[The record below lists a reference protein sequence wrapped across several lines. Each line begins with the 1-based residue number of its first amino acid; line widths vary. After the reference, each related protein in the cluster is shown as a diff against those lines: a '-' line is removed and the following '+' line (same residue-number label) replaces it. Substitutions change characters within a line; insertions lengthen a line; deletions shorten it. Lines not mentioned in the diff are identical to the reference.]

1 MYAKWC
7 TMSNLAVPISRLYD
21 FMDWILCSDDC
32 WLVQTWQMLCGLKT
46 ILTDMNILNSYRHI
60 RPKKVKYPIPE
71 IPDDSGKK
79 SGTDWV
85 LPKIIGSGRVSGT
98 RQALLMTSQRN
109 PNVCFLQEPWSQD
122 KAADWERR
130 PDWLRRPRRRRWGC
144 RRAGGQPKEGESWS
158 QSGQI
163 LTLES
168 FEQCETGRV
177 AILKGWRF

>member
-98 RQALLMTSQRN
+98 RQALFTTSIRLEERIAQVKEIQLWNYIRERFQFVEPKPLPQSFSPCSRWARLASVLCVRGKPHTN
-109 PNVCFLQEPWSQD
+109 RDALLFAFPFALRAYALQ
-122 KAADWERR
+122 
-130 PDWLRRPRRRRWGC
+130 
-144 RRAGGQPKEGESWS
+144 
-158 QSGQI
+158 I
-163 LTLES
+163 
-168 FEQCETGRV
+168 
-177 AILKGWRF
+177 